1 MRRWGVIISGFYAAV
16 IFGFLMPVFLV
27 IFKLPLE
34 KGEGFGWWDVYT
46 DDSLVFV
53 LTWGSLLVGG
63 QALLLFLSVDT
74 SWRRLKPR
82 RHIAITA
89 AITGLLITLLAVAGI
104 LSLAIAF
111 DEGSLFGDWA
121 GDGAVAWILIFWVM
135 SWIAWGIVFYRYC
148 RGGSMTFERAISW
161 LLKGSVLELMIAVPA
176 HVIVRSRGDCSA
188 PFLTSWGIVTGLAIM
203 LMCFGPGVLALYKK
217 RIDAYGAGKVEN
229 PSA

>member
-16 IFGFLMPVFLV
+16 IFGFLMPAFPV
-27 IFKLPLE
+27 IFELPLK
-34 KGEGFGWWDVYT
+34 KGEGFGWWNVYT
-46 DDSLVFV
+46 DDFLVFV

-111 DEGSLFGDWA
+111 DEESLSGDWA

-148 RGGSMTFERAISW
+148 RGGSMTFERAIQW